1 MARLHRFQGEH
12 PEVGFTAPHMG
23 GQGRY
28 IAVAPPGSVPG
39 DPREITVN
47 SLDLAGLMDQLEEIY
62 PPDGTAV
69 QRDARRPGPPPPGA
83 ATPCRA
89 RARTGGLLQGD
100 SPGQYPARRTI

>member
-1 MARLHRFQGEH
+1 MNGRRQAGTWAGLRVIGGLPPRDDPVARLHRFQGEH

-23 GQGRY
+23 GRGRY

-62 PPDGTAV
+62 PPDGTA
-69 QRDARRPGPPPPGA
+69 A
-83 ATPCRA
+83 
-89 RARTGGLLQGD
+89 
-100 SPGQYPARRTI
+100 